1 MMLIDDSIKPGFIN
15 VVDVDALWGLKFI
28 LFSRIIKINLFLKD
42 FQSKILIY
50 TPFFHSNRM
59 I

>member
-1 MMLIDDSIKPGFIN
+1 MLIDDSIKPGFIN

-28 LFSRIIKINLFLKD
+28 LFSRIIKINFFLKD
-42 FQSKILIY
+42 FQSKILILY
-50 TPFFHSNRM
+50 AIFHSNRM